1 MSQIYITGDTHGD
14 VRRLNTTSFYE
25 QKEMTKDDYV
35 IILGDF
41 GLVWDYKGE
50 SREEKNW
57 LNWLENKPFTTL
69 FIDGNHEN
77 HDRLRE
83 MSVEMWNGGKVHK
96 VRSSV
101 IHLMR
106 GQVFNIDGL
115 KIFTFGGAS
124 SHDISDGVLEPGDP
138 RIKKWWKDYTK
149 LFRINK
155 QSWWEGELPTKQEM
169 AEGINNLEK
178 NNWKVDYVMTHCTA
192 SSTTAIIG
200 DGHYGQDILTDYLQ
214 EIKDRLKFKKWFF
227 GHHHIDKQI
236 SADEICLFE
245 QIIRI
250 H

>member
-50 SREEKNW
+50 SREERNW
-57 LNWLENKPFTTL
+57 LNWLEEKSFTTL

-77 HDRLRE
+77 HDRLCE
-83 MSVEMWNGGKVHK
+83 MSVEIWNGGKVHK
-96 VRSSV
+96 VRPSV

-106 GQVFNIDGL
+106 GQVFTIDGL

-124 SHDISDGVLEPGDP
+124 SHDIKNGILEPGDP

-169 AEGINNLEK
+169 AEGLINLEK

-200 DGHYGQDILTDYLQ
+200 DGHYGQDILTVYLQ

>member
-1 MSQIYITGDTHGD
+1 MPI
-14 VRRLNTTSFYE
+14 
-25 QKEMTKDDYV
+25 
-35 IILGDF
+35 
-41 GLVWDYKGE
+41 
-50 SREEKNW
+50 
-57 LNWLENKPFTTL
+57 
-69 FIDGNHEN
+69 
-77 HDRLRE
+77 
-83 MSVEMWNGGKVHK
+83 EMWNGGKVHK
-96 VRSSV
+96 VRPSV

-124 SHDISDGVLEPGDP
+124 SHDVKDGILEPGDP

-155 QSWWEGELPTKQEM
+155 QSWWAGELPTKQEM
-169 AEGINNLEK
+169 AEGLVNLEE
-178 NNWKVDYVMTHCTA
+178 NNWKVDYVMTHCAA

-200 DGHYGQDILTDYLQ
+200 GDLYAQDVLTDYLQ

-245 QIIRI
+245 QIIKI

>member
-50 SREEKNW
+50 SREERNW
-57 LNWLENKPFTTL
+57 LNWLEEKSFTTL

-77 HDRLRE
+77 HDRIRE

-96 VRSSV
+96 VRPSV

-115 KIFTFGGAS
+115 KIFTFGGAR
-124 SHDISDGVLEPGDP
+124 SHDIKDG
-138 RIKKWWKDYTK
+138 
-149 LFRINK
+149 
-155 QSWWEGELPTKQEM
+155 
-169 AEGINNLEK
+169 
-178 NNWKVDYVMTHCTA
+178 
-192 SSTTAIIG
+192 
-200 DGHYGQDILTDYLQ
+200 ILQ
-214 EIKDRLKFKKWFF
+214 K
-227 GHHHIDKQI
+227 G
-236 SADEICLFE
+236 C
-245 QIIRI
+245 
-250 H
+250 

>member
-57 LNWLENKPFTTL
+57 LNWLEDKPFTTL

-77 HDRLRE
+77 HDRLCE
-83 MSVEMWNGGKVHK
+83 MPVEIWNDGKAHK
-96 VRSSV
+96 VRPSV

-106 GQVFNIDGL
+106 GQVFTIDGL

-124 SHDISDGVLEPGDP
+124 SHDIKDGILEPGDP
-138 RIKKWWKDYTK
+138 RIKRWWKDYTK

-169 AEGINNLEK
+169 AEGLINLEK
-178 NNWKVDYVMTHCTA
+178 NKWNVDYVMTHCTS

-236 SADEICLFE
+236 NADEICLFE

>member
-57 LNWLENKPFTTL
+57 LNWLEDKPFTTL

-77 HDRLRE
+77 HDRLCE
-83 MSVEMWNGGKVHK
+83 MPVEIWNGGKVHK
-96 VRSSV
+96 VRPSV

-106 GQVFNIDGL
+106 GQVFTIDGL

-124 SHDISDGVLEPGDP
+124 SHDIKDGILEPGDP
-138 RIKKWWKDYTK
+138 RIKKWWRDYTK

-169 AEGINNLEK
+169 AEGLVNLEK
-178 NNWKVDYVMTHCTA
+178 NDWKVDYVMTHCTS

-214 EIKDRLKFKKWFF
+214 EIKNKLKYKKWFF

-236 SADEICLFE
+236 GTDEICLFE

>member
-1 MSQIYITGDTHGD
+1 MSKIYITGDTHGD
-14 VRRLNTTSFYE
+14 VRRFNTESFFE
-25 QKEMTKDDYV
+25 QKEMTKNDYV

-50 SREEKNW
+50 SREERNW
-57 LNWLENKPFTTL
+57 LNWLEDKTFTTL

-83 MSVEMWNGGKVHK
+83 MPVEIWNGGKVHK
-96 VRSSV
+96 IRPSV

-124 SHDISDGVLEPGDP
+124 SHDIKDGILEPGDP
-138 RIKKWWKDYTK
+138 KIKRWWKDNTK

-155 QSWWEGELPTKQEM
+155 RSWWEGELPTKQEM
-169 AEGINNLEK
+169 AEGLVNLEK
-178 NNWKVDYVMTHCTA
+178 NSWKVDYVMTHCTS
-192 SSTTAIIG
+192 SSTTSVIG
-200 DGHYGQDILTDYLQ
+200 EGLYGQDVLTNYLQ
-214 EIKDRLKFKKWFF
+214 EIKDKLKYKKWFF
-227 GHHHIDKQI
+227 GHHHMDKQI
-236 SADEICLFE
+236 NAEEICLFE

-250 H
+250 K